1 MRGDKKTPKWRL
13 IKLYSLK
20 KYEIFFIEYIRP
32 TVTSS
37 CPVVGCGTKEIT
49 TLVVTDEDLHED
61 RIALLWIELLES
73 GSHHHVR
80 INIIMWW
87 WWWVDKSNDDRS
99 VAIDWWIRNE
109 KETIEPTTTTK
120 LLQNIHIIIIESNMH
135 RGPSKTELSF

>member
-20 KYEIFFIEYIRP
+20 KYEIFFIEYIGP
-32 TVTSS
+32 TVTSGR
-37 CPVVGCGTKEIT
+37 PVVGCGTKEIT
-49 TLVVTDEDLHED
+49 TVVLVTDDLHED

-80 INIIMWW
+80 INIKMWW